1 MEAERKA
8 SEREIELL
16 KWREELRRAEID
28 YEIRRGDLAALTA
41 KSLQLELQLATRRA
55 GRLRTP
61 VGGAGGAS
69 LDRVIGELEKQT
81 LEAQR
86 DQAASSI
93 DVAKT
98 EMVVLNRRL
107 GLLDAQQRVLGGN

>member
-1 MEAERKA
+1 M
-8 SEREIELL
+8 
-16 KWREELRRAEID
+16 
-28 YEIRRGDLAALTA
+28 
-41 KSLQLELQLATRRA
+41 
-55 GRLRTP
+55 
-61 VGGAGGAS
+61 GGAGGAS

-98 EMVVLNRRL
+98 EIVVINRRL
-107 GLLDAQQRVLGGN
+107 ELLDAQQSVLGGK